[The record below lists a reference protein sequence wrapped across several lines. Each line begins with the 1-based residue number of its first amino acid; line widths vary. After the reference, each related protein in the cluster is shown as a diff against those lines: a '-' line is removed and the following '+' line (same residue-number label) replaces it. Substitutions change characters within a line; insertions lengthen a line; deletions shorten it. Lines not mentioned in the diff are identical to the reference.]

1 MGTSWKELL
10 YDEIHYK
17 ESRNINKLLEI
28 SYEFFEKHSSVGNC
42 INWLLK
48 ISYYTGRAKDNY
60 AFEKYIQFTKDKK
73 GMLSFIINA
82 EEVKLAQDLLKIGYN
97 YPNLNNELY
106 ALVNSLYQIDKY
118 RDLLDDIFFDE
129 DILNVRF
136 IKKSSITPS
145 KVRNSDFNLELI
157 FEVFEGFLNNQ
168 KLNEQNSDSFFY
180 YNRALN
186 NVEKIETVDSV
197 KWVHF
202 YIDFNITNRIFT
214 DKFKKNVG
222 EYFYEQLIEQMPIEK
237 KENDLTYEISFDDYS
252 WSFFSSFVE
261 DIIKNIEEIKSLKN
275 LMIEEVVKDWLEDLN
290 QVN

>member
-1 MGTSWKELL
+1 MGPSWKELL

-28 SYEFFEKHSSVGNC
+28 SYEFFEKHSAVGNC

-48 ISYYTGRAKDNY
+48 ISYYTGRAKDNN

-136 IKKSSITPS
+136 IKKSSIAPS

-157 FEVFEGFLNNQ
+157 FDVFEGFLNNQ
-168 KLNEQNSDSFFY
+168 KLNEQSSDSYFY

-186 NVEKIETVDSV
+186 NVEKIQTVDSV

-261 DIIKNIEEIKSLKN
+261 NILKNIEEIKSLKN
-275 LMIEEVVKDWLEDLN
+275 LMIEAVVKDWLEDLN